1 MRASE
6 VIADIYPGGDKL
18 RSARVSL
25 LSLFF
30 NHFFARPGYAA
41 ICSTG
46 TQGPALC
53 QLKVTAGPCFE
64 QKTVVRRRVVVLVA
78 EAGPH
83 RQRQTD
89 APEGER
95 VTCIQRYR
103 NGKVG
108 TQPLLLV
115 IERITAGVLR
125 ARINPERQAA
135 IHKILVSK
143 RHPKR
148 GVNFLIPVGCNA
160 PRSPRAVLH
169 QSTWKRGTAPINET
183 RAIPRPAA
191 VTSHDAA
198 GATSCAY
205 AAPAA
210 TPTPQAQTCR
220 KRIPCAAHCFSCFI
234 RFFAP
239 HLSKSCGQPTQPSKI
254 LPPPRPTFVEF
265 FFCRRV
271 APRAPPLHTQCA
283 PVTF

>member
-160 PRSPRAVLH
+160 PRS
-169 QSTWKRGTAPINET
+169 
-183 RAIPRPAA
+183 
-191 VTSHDAA
+191 D
-198 GATSCAY
+198 
-205 AAPAA
+205 
-210 TPTPQAQTCR
+210 R
-220 KRIPCAAHCFSCFI
+220 KS
-234 RFFAP
+234 
-239 HLSKSCGQPTQPSKI
+239 
-254 LPPPRPTFVEF
+254 V
-265 FFCRRV
+265 V
-271 APRAPPLHTQCA
+271 
-283 PVTF
+283 